1 MVSFLRMTAK
11 ALSHPLLA
19 VQRGTRSEFM
29 LACRIKLSKDINKLF
44 KGLNWMPHEKAGY
57 KAKLKLIIAKELL
70 EQGDL
75 IQNYDAKQRSFWGKP
90 SIIIEK
96 AEIGERNGRGYGPI
110 HQVKAF
116 YFEGKRFAIN
126 FEVTQGDMFAV

>member
-1 MVSFLRMTAK
+1 MVSFLRMAVK
-11 ALSHPLLA
+11 AVSHPLLA
-19 VQRGTRSEFM
+19 IQRGTRNEFM

-57 KAKLKLIIAKELL
+57 KAGLKLIIAKELL
-70 EQGDL
+70 GQEGL
-75 IQNYDAKQRSFWGKP
+75 IQQYDATHRSFLGNP